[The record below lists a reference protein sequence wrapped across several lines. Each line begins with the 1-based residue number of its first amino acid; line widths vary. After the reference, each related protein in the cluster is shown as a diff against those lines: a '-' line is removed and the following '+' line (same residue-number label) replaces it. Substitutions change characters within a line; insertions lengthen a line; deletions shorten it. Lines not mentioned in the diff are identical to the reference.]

1 MKHRKRHYYLMNLTY
16 INTSNIII
24 TIFGSN
30 IVCCSYIPFL
40 ARVWEDENH
49 ANSVMFTW
57 NNTITSDSND

>member
-1 MKHRKRHYYLMNLTY
+1 MNLTY